1 MKNKISSDTKAVSLE
16 ELEYNMDFEKI
27 VRERYATKHF
37 DSRKIP
43 ESKVNKL
50 LELIRYAPSSFNIQ
64 PWKIIILTDAKLKEK
79 LTPVS
84 MNQKQIESC
93 SHLLVFCAN
102 KDIAGNID
110 MLEKLIIKYG
120 ASTAYIE
127 IMRGFDKSLTDEQKL
142 SWAQRQTYLA
152 LGNALNGA
160 KSLGFDSCPMEG
172 FDPKAYARILNLPA
186 NLVPTAL
193 CPIGYASD
201 KPTPKLRFTEEEIFI
216 YD

>member
-1 MKNKISSDTKAVSLE
+1 ME
-16 ELEYNMDFEKI
+16 FEQI
-27 VRERYATKHF
+27 VHERYAVKLF
-37 DSRKIP
+37 DGRKIP

-50 LELIRYAPSSFNIQ
+50 LEMIRYAPSSFNIQ
-64 PWKIIILTDAKLKEK
+64 PWVVKVVTDSKIKER
-79 LTPVS
+79 LTPAS

-110 MLEKLIIKYG
+110 KLEKLMKKVG
-120 ASTAYIE
+120 ANTGYID
-127 IMRGFDKSLTDEQKL
+127 IMRGFDKSLSDEQKL
-142 SWAQRQTYLA
+142 SWSQRQTYLA

-172 FDPKAYARILNLPA
+172 FDPEAYAKILDLPS

-201 KPTPKLRFTEEEIFI
+201 KPNQKLRFPIEEVFVF
-216 YD
+216 D